1 MSTEQKNTIALLKEA
16 LLSINLRKKPL
27 TETEKDQVVK
37 ILSQILQ
44 TFNK

>member
-1 MSTEQKNTIALLKEA
+1 MSTEQQNTIALLKEA
-16 LLSINLRKKPL
+16 LLSITNRKKPL